1 MGRPRE
7 FNIESAIIA
16 ATRLFI
22 TDGYEGCSMD
32 RLVQSTGIHRG
43 SLYAAFGSKRGIFL
57 ECLRTTLTDTADPP
71 SSSELLLVALGE
83 LAARDDEIRALCAQA
98 IKARG
103 ENAAHELGIQLLA
116 RAGLNEG
123 HV

>member
-7 FNIESAIIA
+7 FNIESAIAA
-16 ATRLFI
+16 ATKLFV

-32 RLVQSTGIHRG
+32 RLVQATGVHRG

-57 ECLRTTLTDTADPP
+57 ECLKAEVPLDPP
-71 SSSELLLVALGE
+71 GASELLLVALGE
-83 LAARDDEIRALCAQA
+83 LAARDDEIRALCTQA
-98 IKARG
+98 IRALG
-103 ENAAHELGIQLLA
+103 ENAAHELGTRLLA

-123 HV
+123 NA

>member
-7 FNIESAIIA
+7 FNIESAITA
-16 ATRLFI
+16 AITVFV

-32 RLVQSTGIHRG
+32 RLVQATGIHRG

-57 ECLRTTLTDTADPP
+57 ECLRTTVTSTTEPP
-71 SSSELLLVALGE
+71 GSSELLLVALGE
-83 LAARDDEIRALCAQA
+83 LAARDEDIRALCAQA
-98 IKARG
+98 IKALG
-103 ENAAHELGIQLLA
+103 DNTAHELGTRLLA

-123 HV
+123 HA

>member
-7 FNIESAIIA
+7 FNLESAITA

-22 TDGYEGCSMD
+22 ADGYEGCSMD
-32 RLVQSTGIHRG
+32 RLVKVTGIHRG

-57 ECLRTTLTDTADPP
+57 QCLRTTLTGITDSPG
-71 SSSELLLVALGE
+71 SSELLLVALGE
-83 LAARDDEIRALCAQA
+83 LAGRDDEIRGLCAQA
-98 IKARG
+98 IEPLG
-103 ENAAHELGIQLLA
+103 DNAAHEVGTQLLA

-123 HV
+123 HA